1 MHTDINALFAALW
14 QDYIQMTPS
23 AAKVHALLGHGKPII
38 NDHIALRTF
47 NIAKVNWTC

>member
-23 AAKVHALLGHGKPII
+23 AAKVHELLGHGKPII
-38 NDHIALRTF
+38 NDQDR
-47 NIAKVNWTC
+47 KSVV